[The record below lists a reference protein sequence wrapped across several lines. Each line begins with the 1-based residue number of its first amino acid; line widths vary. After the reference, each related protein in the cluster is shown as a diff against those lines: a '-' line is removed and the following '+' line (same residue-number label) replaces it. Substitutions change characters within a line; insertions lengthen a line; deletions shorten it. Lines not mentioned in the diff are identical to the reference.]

1 MENTM
6 TKKRGRPAVKKE
18 KTAPIRG
25 WQLSAPLPDEF
36 KVMAEAIQAD
46 MQKETIHSVT
56 LTTMVK
62 ALIQEEHS
70 RRFPKD
76 DES

>member
-1 MENTM
+1 METAM
-6 TKKRGRPAVKKE
+6 TKKRGRPAKKE

-62 ALIQEEHS
+62 ALLSEEYT